1 MNNRLIQLEKLSTA
15 LNENIRQLISGNT
28 LENIDKDNL
37 KQQCIELYNEILLLT
52 PQESKQVVERVEVK
66 SEEIIKPEPKP
77 TLFEPKE
84 TIAEVKEIKQAPLF
98 EGTVPL
104 VNDVR
109 VPEIKEEIIPE
120 QVVNSQPVKTETEL
134 KNTII
139 DSILEKQQILN
150 KEVELS
156 LHEKLAHTLEPKANL
171 IEKLSATFVPSL
183 KSAINVNLKIALV
196 NELFNTNSVEYVK
209 AIDKLNSSENI
220 HEAMRYFTDLK
231 HTYNWDA
238 ESPQVKELEQLV
250 AKRYS
255 G

>member
-1 MNNRLIQLEKLSTA
+1 MNNRLIQLEKLSAA
-15 LNENIRQLISGNT
+15 LNDTIRQLISGNV
-28 LENIDKDNL
+28 LENIDRDNL
-37 KQQCIELYNEILLLT
+37 KRQCIELYNQILLLT
-52 PQESKQVVERVEVK
+52 PQEPQQVVKSVETK
-66 SEEIIKPEPKP
+66 PEEIIKQETKP
-77 TLFEPKE
+77 TLFEPQN
-84 TIAEVKEIKQAPLF
+84 TVTEVKEIKQAPLF
-98 EGTVPL
+98 EQTVPL
-104 VNDVR
+104 VNDVP

-120 QVVNSQPVKTETEL
+120 QIVSSQPVKTETEL

-171 IEKLSATFVPSL
+171 IEKLSATSVPSL

-220 HEAMRYFTDLK
+220 HEAMRYFTELK

-250 AKRYS
+250 SKRYS